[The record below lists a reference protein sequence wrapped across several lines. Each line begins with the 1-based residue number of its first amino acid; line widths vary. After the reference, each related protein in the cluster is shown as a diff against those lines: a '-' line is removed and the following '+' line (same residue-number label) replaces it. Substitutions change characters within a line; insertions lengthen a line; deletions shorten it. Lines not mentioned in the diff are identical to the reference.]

1 MKNELFSELVE
12 SVKEMKAIRKGE
24 AEPSRTFEFPNPDVK
39 AIREKAGVSQDEFAR
54 LIAVSVKTLQ
64 NWEQKRRSPTGAARV
79 LLKLLD
85 VDAEGTIR
93 KIHAA

>member
-12 SVKEMKAIRKGE
+12 SVKEMKAIYKGK
-24 AEPSRTFEFPNPDVK
+24 AEPSRAFEFPNPDVK

-64 NWEQKRRSPTGAARV
+64 NWEQERRSPTGAARV

>member
-24 AEPSRTFEFPNPDVK
+24 AEPSRAFEFPNPDVK

-54 LIAVSVKTLQ
+54 LIAVSVKTIQ
-64 NWEQKRRSPTGAARV
+64 NWEQERRSPTGAARV